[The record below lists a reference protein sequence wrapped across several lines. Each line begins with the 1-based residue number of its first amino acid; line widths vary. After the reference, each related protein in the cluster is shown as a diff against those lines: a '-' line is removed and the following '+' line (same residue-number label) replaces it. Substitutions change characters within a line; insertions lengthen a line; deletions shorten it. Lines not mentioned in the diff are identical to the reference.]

1 MSRDF
6 SDQTKFFDPDKFAWP
21 VHVIGAGGIGSALV
35 LTLAKMGIQELHLW
49 DDDVLE
55 SHNGPVELAYSETM
69 IGETKLEAAKA
80 TVEYMIGLGN
90 INLVLHHERVTADT
104 ALSGVV
110 ISGVDS
116 MASRAE
122 IWKCVSDNFLEIP
135 LYIDARS
142 AGEEVMIFGFSPA
155 NFEKVDEY
163 REDWLYPDEEAT
175 ELNCGAKNI
184 AYIANLIA
192 GEVGRIIT
200 RFYRE
205 LPIEFR
211 FARDYSR
218 D

>member
-6 SDQTKFFDPDKFAWP
+6 SDQTGFFNPDDFAWP
-21 VHVIGAGGIGSALV
+21 VHLIGAGGIGSALV
-35 LTLAKMGIQELHLW
+35 LNLAKMGVRELHLW

-55 SHNGPVELAYSETM
+55 PHNGPVELSYSEAM
-69 IGETKLEAAKA
+69 MGKSKLEAAQA
-80 TVEYMIGLGN
+80 TVEFMIGLDN
-90 INLVLHHERVTADT
+90 IRLVLHHERVTRDT

-122 IWKCVSDNFLEIP
+122 IWQGISDNFLDIP

-142 AGEEVMIFGFSPA
+142 AGEEVMIFGFSPSD
-155 NFEKVDEY
+155 FEVAAEY
-163 REDWLYPDEEAT
+163 SDDWLYPDEEAT
-175 ELNCGAKNI
+175 NLDCGAKNI
-184 AYIANLIA
+184 AYIANMIA
-192 GEVGRIIT
+192 GEVGRIIA

-211 FARDYSR
+211 FARDYSKN
-218 D
+218 